1 MSPEFEYN
9 QDALA
14 LFTRSHNIPL
24 TTNNTQEHQHHTHYQ
39 KQHHH
44 RHHHTPHQQHRHVHF
59 NSNNNNNNMVPEET
73 INQHQH
79 ITYTYDS
86 SSVVSNN
93 SHNSSNNKLE
103 VSCEHNP
110 TQLFLLM
117 NQQLWDSASMQLQ
130 RNPTEART
138 WITSR
143 SNDGEYKWSHLP
155 LHLACLHGPTPV
167 PLQFIEA
174 LIQTYPN
181 AVQCRNH
188 ENSLPI
194 HLACECMDFSP
205 RFELEVEGILVT
217 LIKSYPESLSMKD
230 SLGRRPID
238 ILEAKGIRSGSK
250 MNKFMKIMEARAGNK
265 STTAVDSIPF
275 VPALTRMVEEQPWQ
289 EKRDDEVVKPRRR
302 SPKHNMTSHGSDEIH
317 MMALQQRR
325 ENAMGMT
332 YNSKSTSPVRRD
344 PSPTVEQQQPLPY
357 LPSNTISSKDGSA
370 AHHFSQRGVN
380 GLASIKPQSQ
390 EPSSSVIESATTPS
404 SNHRMHNM
412 HPPPPIV
419 SPHGFHPAS
428 SMVSPQ
434 NSINMNTMCTSPSA
448 RHIMNPFHFLDA
460 ELRSLR
466 SDHETMSHLLSI
478 KTENEN
484 ELQERVRKL
493 VEENEQTKLD
503 FDSLSIK
510 HADTLKELE
519 QMKMALEYTNY
530 ELRIKKQ
537 QEKLLSS
544 ELALKLAVEE
554 KQGIEFKELKSTL
567 ENEKEARIGAV
578 EKLENQ
584 MKLRVDLEEG
594 MEVIKSENEQ
604 YSRENEKLLKENKEL
619 HAQISQ
625 NKIDV
630 QEAKAQG
637 EKLLGLVSKLHS
649 PEQVKEEVGLVRSE
663 NEQLS
668 TENRKLHKHLQETK
682 TKVIE
687 VKTLLRNM
695 NDKLEVSRKDNKH
708 LQKQLAE
715 QKVELEKKTDES
727 NLVEE
732 LRAKNMALRQVA
744 LKAIANV
751 GSLQKRVQVEVLPS
765 SSKTTHDLEKLL
777 KNAESGSFINEESTP
792 LHSKKNRMLDVGE
805 SIEMLRP
812 MVNDALKYQ
821 KDAVKC
827 IQRLLQQSQATVK
840 LTEKITSIDHE
851 SFAFEPTLKIV
862 EQTITSTMTMFESLD
877 LMLKSKEA
885 CNKRLVSLLNLNH
898 LEEIHVDTGEVD
910 EVVNHST
917 RINSIAQRHL
927 EELQSLSKIVAQLPK
942 VGGINL
948 DADKQYVRKHLNVVD
963 DITDVLNNALS
974 KLVQDA
980 RQMKLQNLSFI
991 GRKCSS
997 RE

>member
-39 KQHHH
+39 KQHH

-205 RFELEVEGILVT
+205 RFELEVQGILVT

-250 MNKFMKIMEARAGNK
+250 MNKFMKTMETRAGNK
-265 STTAVDSIPF
+265 STTTVDSIPF

-302 SPKHNMTSHGSDEIH
+302 SPRHNLTSHGSDEIH

-448 RHIMNPFHFLDA
+448 RYNMNPFHFLDA

-537 QEKLLSS
+537 QEKSLSS
-544 ELALKLAVEE
+544 ELALKLAVVE
-554 KQGIEFKELKSTL
+554 KQGIELKELKSTL

-578 EKLENQ
+578 EKLESQ

-630 QEAKAQG
+630 QEAKAQE

-751 GSLQKRVQVEVLPS
+751 GSLQKR
-765 SSKTTHDLEKLL
+765 
-777 KNAESGSFINEESTP
+777 
-792 LHSKKNRMLDVGE
+792 LDVGE

-980 RQMKLQNLSFI
+980 RQMKLLQNLSFI
-991 GRKCSS
+991 GHKCSS